1 MSRVPD
7 CSPRR
12 TRVEFLSGL
21 LLIGLVGVS
30 LVLGRTATA
39 QAVDGPLQ
47 RQHVRDYIRLRIETH
62 RLQKKM
68 EANADQYDN
77 VRQAFF
83 RRRAKLLKREGWAP
97 DAFDAL
103 RKRITRTETALEMV
117 ADSAQYRADR
127 QEQLQ
132 TIEESPHM
140 TEKQKAKMRAQ
151 LARQDSLRQAR
162 HIDPTRRDWPAVR
175 PYLDALEHLTDYVAG
190 NRPDPPKLDERP
202 PPK

>member
-1 MSRVPD
+1 MSRVPA
-7 CSPRR
+7 CSLCR
-12 TRVEFLSGL
+12 TRAGFLSGL

-30 LVLGRTATA
+30 LLLGRSATA

-62 RLQKKM
+62 QLQKKM

-83 RRRAKLLKREGWAP
+83 RRRAKLLKQEGWGP

-103 RKRITRTETALEMV
+103 KKRIVRTETVLEMV
-117 ADSAQYRADR
+117 GDSAQHRADR
-127 QEQLQ
+127 QKQLQ

-140 TEKQKAKMRAQ
+140 TEEQKAKMRAQ
-151 LARQDSLRQAR
+151 LARQDSIRQAR
-162 HIDPTRRDWPAVR
+162 VEPTRRDWPAVR
-175 PYLDALEHLTDYVAG
+175 PYLDALEHLTDYIVG
-190 NRPDPPKLDERP
+190 NRPDPPTLDELP
-202 PPK
+202 SPK

>member
-1 MSRVPD
+1 MSRVPARP
-7 CSPRR
+7 PRR
-12 TRVEFLSGL
+12 ARVGFIASL
-21 LLIGLVGVS
+21 LLVGLVGVS
-30 LVLGRTATA
+30 LMLARAATA

-62 RLQKKM
+62 QLQKKM

-83 RRRAKLLKREGWAP
+83 RRRAKLLEREGWGP

-103 RKRITRTETALEMV
+103 KKRITRAETALEMV
-117 ADSAQYRADR
+117 ADSAQNRADR
-127 QEQLQ
+127 QQQLQ
-132 TIEESPHM
+132 TIEKSPHL

-162 HIDPTRRDWPAVR
+162 HIGPTRRDWPAVR

-190 NRPDPPKLDERP
+190 NRPDPPKLDELP

>member
-1 MSRVPD
+1 MSRVPVRF
-7 CSPRR
+7 PRR
-12 TRVEFLSGL
+12 ARAGVLASL
-21 LLIGLVGVS
+21 PLIGLVS
-30 LVLGRTATA
+30 LPLVLGRAAAA

-47 RQHVRDYIRLRIETH
+47 CQHVRDYIRLRIETH
-62 RLQKKM
+62 QLQKKM

-83 RRRAKLLKREGWAP
+83 RRRAKLLKREEWGP

-103 RKRITRTETALEMV
+103 RKRITRAETALDMV

-127 QEQLQ
+127 KQQLQ
-132 TIEESPHM
+132 TIEESPHL
-140 TEKQKAKMRAQ
+140 TEKQKARMRAQ
-151 LARQDSLRQAR
+151 LTRQDSVRQAR
-162 HIDPTRRDWPAVR
+162 IEPTRRDWPAVH

-190 NRPDPPKLDERP
+190 NRPDPPKLDDLP